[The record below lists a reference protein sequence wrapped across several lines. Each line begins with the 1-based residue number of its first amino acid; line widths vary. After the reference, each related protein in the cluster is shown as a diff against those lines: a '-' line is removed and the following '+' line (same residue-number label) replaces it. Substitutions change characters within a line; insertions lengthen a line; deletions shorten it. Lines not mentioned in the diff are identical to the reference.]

1 VFRLAWWLLVSIT
14 PQVISVLDADPELG
28 GALSDEERAL
38 AHRHAVAAAY
48 ALPKGPIAAAHHPV
62 GDQDQQVF
70 GLLILS
76 GLVIR
81 ELDVAGRQ
89 TAELLGRGDLIRP
102 WDDEPLDPLPGAVR
116 WSVLQPVQVAAL
128 DRRFAAVAGRFPS
141 ILETLT
147 ARADARART
156 LAVQR
161 ALAQI
166 PRVDARLLVLLWRLA
181 DRWGTVTPEGVQLP
195 IVLTHDTLA
204 KLVGARRPSVTTAVG
219 VLTDGGLI
227 ERVEGG
233 FRLLGDPV
241 AVLPDML

>member
-1 VFRLAWWLLVSIT
+1 MFRLAWWVLVPTT

-28 GALSDEERAL
+28 GALTDEERSL

-48 ALPKGPIAAAHHPV
+48 ALPKGPIAAIDQPV
-62 GDQDQQVF
+62 GDEDAQVF

-76 GLVIR
+76 GIVIR
-81 ELDVAGRQ
+81 ELDIAGRQ

-102 WDDEPLDPLPGAVR
+102 WDEEPLDPLPGTVR
-116 WSVLQPVQVAAL
+116 WAVLQQAQVAAL

-141 ILETLT
+141 MLETLT

-156 LAVQR
+156 LALQR

-166 PRVDARLLVLLWRLA
+166 PRVDARVLVLLWRLA
-181 DRWGTVTPEGVQLP
+181 HRWGTVTPEGVHLP
-195 IVLTHDTLA
+195 IALTQETMA

-219 VLTDGGLI
+219 ALTERGL
-227 ERVEGG
+227 VEKVSGG